1 MSILADL
8 HGIEDLEE
16 VSHPSKVGIHVVL
29 GVIEAE
35 RSHALVTVL
44 DMLCHFW
51 VRIYYLFLRSILLQ

>member
-16 VSHPSKVGIHVVL
+16 VSHSSKIGIHVVL

-35 RSHALVTVL
+35 RSQALVTV
-44 DMLCHFW
+44 
-51 VRIYYLFLRSILLQ
+51 